1 MEQTLRFGEVL
12 EAIDRLPPDEQE
24 ALLDIV
30 RRRLAERGRKVL
42 AEEIQ
47 KARQEF
53 KEGQCRPVTADELME
68 EVLS

>member
-1 MEQTLRFGEVL
+1 MKRTLLFGEVL

-30 RRRLAERGRKVL
+30 RRRLAERGRKEIA
-42 AEEIQ
+42 AEIR

-53 KEGQCRPVTADELME
+53 KEGQCQPVTAHQLME
-68 EVLS
+68 EILS